1 MICQECKQI
10 FTSED
15 EPCELIRGK
24 TVGECMEEGEK
35 DEDK

>member
-1 MICQECKQI
+1 MRCDKCGEI

-24 TVGECMEEGEK
+24 TVGEYMEEGEN
-35 DEDK
+35 EDK